1 MSSDPFEV
9 FLAEQGK
16 REAQWS
22 SIRAAKKQK
31 VDDRMTSSLDD
42 QHEDFAENVVELKK
56 WLEGKNAECAILKG
70 QPAELQRASKSQES
84 VCKVST
90 RVLAFLTVKV

>member
-16 REAQWS
+16 REVQWS

-31 VDDRMTSSLDD
+31 VDDRRTSSLDD
-42 QHEDFAENVVELKK
+42 QHEDFAENVELKK
-56 WLEGKNAECAILKG
+56 RLEEKNAECATLKG
-70 QPAELQRASKSQES
+70 QLAELQRASKSQES
-84 VCKVST
+84 VCKLST
-90 RVLAFLTVKV
+90 RVLAFLSVKV